1 MANFH
6 TNQLTIAA
14 EEGCMLNVL
23 RVMALNLASN
33 AKETSYNDLLESA
46 TSVGAAYKK
55 IWHYIDDWYW
65 LVFTPNPIGSDAWL
79 ANNPDN
85 AQMELQKHPEYATL
99 AQAAANLG
107 LGKGGAAIS
116 VSVAPSGRPLSDS
129 ADVSMNRFGSTYVLN
144 VRYETAD
151 KSNLQDI
158 DCYFRMLPEG
168 RYGVSFIDA
177 DEYDGYEKTNVMA
190 GTHPGRDGFSAMS
203 GRAGKGVNTA
213 QRLADYARAN
223 CTTDLSKIDDLAVVA
238 LMHASA
244 VWPEYSS
251 AFEDANDTSSSE
263 AIQAFRDEVNPASHC
278 SDHESL
284 DPSCSAGGS
293 RSAFVYIPDEYTLK
307 QLDSRIINLLTRFP
321 FECEITGQAYEGRNE
336 KIEYLVPGAK
346 LRLESDWDSP
356 YFSYAGI
363 GIYDT
368 SGRSLGNLGGYFN
381 PTDEDRVA
389 IACLLPH
396 IKATAVDVS
405 PLGSTLN
412 FRRRIGQFQ
421 VHLEIE
427 PIDINAVLEEVHQ
440 LLREYESNRVRS
452 SIV

>member
-6 TNQLTIAA
+6 ANQLTIAA

-33 AKETSYNDLLESA
+33 SKETSYNDLLESA
-46 TSVGAAYKK
+46 TSVRAAYKK

-85 AQMELQKHPEYATL
+85 AQMELQKHPEYAAL
-99 AQAAANLG
+99 AQAAADLG

-151 KSNLQDI
+151 KSNFKDV
-158 DCYFRMLPEG
+158 DTFFHMLPEG

-177 DEYDGYEKTNVMA
+177 DEYDAYEGTCVLA
-190 GTHPGRDGFSAMS
+190 GTHPGRDGFL
-203 GRAGKGVNTA
+203 GLRGETA
-213 QRLADYARAN
+213 NDIETTQLLADYARAN
-223 CTTDLSKIDDLAVVA
+223 CATDLSKNDDLAVVA
-238 LMHASA
+238 LTYAAS
-244 VWPEYSS
+244 VWPHYNVIFNSDDNKSS
-251 AFEDANDTSSSE
+251 QKLIRT
-263 AIQAFRDEVNPASHC
+263 FRDEINPVPHC
-278 SDHESL
+278 SDHESFNQ
-284 DPSCSAGGS
+284 S
-293 RSAFVYIPDEYTLK
+293 RSASGSAPSRMPNKTELMR
-307 QLDSRIINLLTRFP
+307 LDACIVNLLTRFP
-321 FECEITGQAYEGRNE
+321 FECEVTGQAYEGRNE

-346 LRLESDWDSP
+346 LRLKSDWNSP
-356 YFSYAGI
+356 YFTYAGI
-363 GIYDT
+363 KIFDT
-368 SGRSLGNLGGYFN
+368 SGRRLANLGGYFN

-427 PIDINAVLEEVHQ
+427 PIDIQAALEEVHQ
-440 LLREYESNRVRS
+440 LLCEDPSDRVRS